1 MENEFSFWLVAEQI
15 KKKLKES
22 IMIIVGAFIPAF
34 YLSNIIIEKI
44 SEHLVPEE
52 LVRAYFNPCFIQGF
66 SQGAANA
73 AASATS
79 GASGV
84 AIPPTPLI
92 STTPTEVVMVRIQIA
107 LLIALTV
114 YLPFLAYWLFGAIK
128 KRFELNITKRSLIPW
143 LISAIFLFLLG
154 FSITYY
160 VVLPQA
166 IKILTILTAEARVMP
181 LFSLNE
187 FMFFVV
193 MSLIIFSISFEFPLV
208 LTWLSMRGLVY
219 QASLKERRRYVY
231 VAIVFIAAI
240 ITADPTPVSQV
251 LLSGPLIFLYELSIF
266 IVGAVE
272 KVRERTGK

>member
-1 MENEFSFWLVAEQI
+1 MENELNFWLVAEQI
-15 KKKLKES
+15 KIKLKES

-44 SEHLVPEE
+44 SEHLVPEG
-52 LVRAYFNPCFIQGF
+52 LVKAYFNPCFIQGF
-66 SQGAANA
+66 SQQAGKAAG
-73 AASATS
+73 SLQ
-79 GASGV
+79 
-84 AIPPTPLI
+84 IPPTPLI

-107 LLIALTV
+107 LLIALAV

-128 KRFELNITKRSLIPW
+128 RRFELNITKRSLIPW
-143 LISAIFLFLLG
+143 LISAIFLFLVG

-166 IKILTILTAEARVMP
+166 IKVLTILTAEARVMP

-193 MSLIIFSISFEFPLV
+193 ASLIIFSISFEFPLV

-266 IVGAVE
+266 IVGVVE
-272 KVRERTGK
+272 RVRGERLE